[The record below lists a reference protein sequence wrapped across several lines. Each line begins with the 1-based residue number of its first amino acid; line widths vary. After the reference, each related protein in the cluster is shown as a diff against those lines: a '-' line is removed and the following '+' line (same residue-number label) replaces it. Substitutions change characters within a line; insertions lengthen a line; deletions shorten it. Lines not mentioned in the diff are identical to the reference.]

1 MRLAKNV
8 LLSRQSGGDGTAGE
22 AELLLLWAGSQSNVN
37 VTLQARM
44 EKTLII
50 ATTYFKHLEFYHR
63 YDKLIFS

>member
-8 LLSRQSGGDGTAGE
+8 LLSRQSVGDGTAGE

-50 ATTYFKHLEFYHR
+50 ATTYFKQSNS
-63 YDKLIFS
+63 I